1 MAYKGKYFAPSDRET
16 IRLGSWMMRLV
27 AVLICILLVS
37 FHLMTGLYAKYSSTA
52 TGSDSARVAKF
63 QVVVTGDAAN
73 ISVACTQ
80 MPGNEAAYEITVEN
94 ASEVAVKYDV
104 IVTLSAAVPG
114 VTLTLDGIP
123 GAQIDSDPKRL
134 KFENL
139 GQFTPNDSTV
149 KEHTLTFQVNWN
161 LFTAEQT
168 GSTAEEN
175 FTFSI
180 TVHAEQ
186 VD

>member
-1 MAYKGKYFAPSDRET
+1 MAYKGKYFAPSDREP

-27 AVLICILLVS
+27 AVLICFLLVS

-80 MPGNEAAYEITVEN
+80 MPGDEAVYAITVEN
-94 ASEVAVKYDV
+94 DSEVAVKYDV
-104 IVTLSAAVPG
+104 IVTLFTAIPG
-114 VTLTLDGIP
+114 VSLTLDGET
-123 GAQIDSDPKRL
+123 GTQIGSDPTQL

-139 GQFTPNDSTV
+139 GQFTPNDPTA

-161 LFTAEQT
+161 DFTAAKT
-168 GSTAEEN
+168 GSTATEN

-180 TVHAEQ
+180 AVHAEQ